1 MSNSTE
7 HANASYHWWSRVI
20 AIVLAIL
27 LALLWWIGYGPSG
40 ANRVGCCGYQAAAVA
55 TPVVSAA
62 AAASATAAAV
72 GAATVSF
79 ENGKVTINGTVGSD
93 SEKQQLLAAAAKAYG
108 AGNVIDAITIT
119 RGLAPLGG
127 ITLTGQVPSEAKK
140 LTDGAAAITAFAPAK
155 VDNQLT
161 VAIAVATA
169 VSDDACAAALKAD
182 VGFATGSSQLSS
194 AGKKALDAMAA
205 CLKNGGTVVGH
216 TDNVGK
222 PASNQALSERR
233 AKATAA
239 YLAGKGV
246 SNIRA
251 KGMGDTQPA
260 ADNASAEGRAKNR
273 RMDIT
278 AQ

>member
-7 HANASYHWWSRVI
+7 HGNASYHWWSRVI

-27 LALLWWIGYGPSG
+27 LALLWWIGYGPGG
-40 ANRVGCCGYQAAAVA
+40 ANRVGCCGYQASAVA

-72 GAATVSF
+72 GAATFSF
-79 ENGKVTINGTVGSD
+79 ENGKVTIKGEVGSD
-93 SEKQQLLAAAAKAYG
+93 SEKQKLLADAAKAYG

-140 LTDGAAAITAFAPAK
+140 LADGVAATTAFAPAK

-161 VAIAVATA
+161 VAMAVAN
-169 VSDDACAAALKAD
+169 DACAAALKAD

-205 CLKNGGTVVGH
+205 CLKNGGIVVGH
-216 TDNVGK
+216 TDNVGN

-233 AKATAA
+233 AKATSS
-239 YLAGKGV
+239 YLTSKGV
-246 SNIRA
+246 SHLTA

-260 ADNASAEGRAKNR
+260 ADNATAEGRAKNR
-273 RMDIT
+273 RMDIS